1 MKCLNGK
8 KSLFEFL
15 YILVHFS
22 DTKQV
27 ISLNNHTISIKN
39 ENEIEKNENHNIIK
53 CKMSCLNYVNIFLF
67 R

>member
-8 KSLFEFL
+8 KSLFEFW